1 MKIAIFS
8 ELYSPSIGGMEVRYK
23 ALSKAFIERGHE
35 VSVYS
40 IGHEKNVSPHEKIDG
55 VDVFRYPIT
64 KNYKEP
70 LIKSLKRA
78 ILPIFIYSFW
88 VSKIA
93 ANEKFDFI
101 IYNQWPLFHVAFSP
115 KNSRHKSAID
125 WCEIRNG
132 KIYRFFQRSLPS
144 LFRFN
149 IAVSPSVRDHI
160 EKISGQSVY
169 FLPSGID
176 RDLYFQSSRSQRSS
190 ILYLGRIAEHKNIPL
205 LIQAYELLRENG
217 YQGNLLI
224 AGEGPAFKEISA
236 LVSSSRYSNFINLL
250 GLVNNEE
257 KVNLLG
263 KCELLVIPSKR
274 EGFPNVVAEAMASG
288 LPTVTSE
295 YPENG
300 TADVVSY
307 YGCGLVSKP
316 TAISLSET
324 ILSALNDWENLSA
337 EAFRRS
343 EELGWS
349 SLVETFEEQILMQAK
364 NKKLV

>member
-40 IGHEKNVSPHEKIDG
+40 IGHEKRLPSHEKNNG
-55 VDVFRYPIT
+55 VIVFRYPIT
-64 KNYKEP
+64 NNYKEP
-70 LIKSLKRA
+70 LIKSLKRS
-78 ILPIFIYSFW
+78 ILPILLYSFW
-88 VSKIA
+88 VSRIA
-93 ANEKFDFI
+93 SSEKFDFI
-101 IYNQWPLFHVAFSP
+101 IYNQWPLLHVVFSP
-115 KNSRHKSAID
+115 KKSRHKSAVD

-132 KIYRFFQRSLPS
+132 KIYLFFQRFLPS
-144 LFRFN
+144 FFRFN

-160 EKISGQSVY
+160 EKVSGQSVY

-176 RDLYFQSSRSQRSS
+176 RDLYVQSPRSQRSS
-190 ILYLGRIAEHKNIPL
+190 ILYLGRIAEHKNISL

-224 AGEGPAFKEISA
+224 AGEGSAFKEISA
-236 LVSSSRYSNFINLL
+236 LASSSRYSNFISLL
-250 GLVNNEE
+250 GLVSNEE

-263 KCELLVIPSKR
+263 QCELLVIPSKR

-288 LPTVTSE
+288 LPTVTAE

-300 TADVVSY
+300 TADIVSY

-316 TAISLSET
+316 NAISLSET
-324 ILSALNDWENLSA
+324 ILAALGDWENLSA

-343 EELGWS
+343 EELDWS
-349 SLVETFEEQILMQAK
+349 SLVETFEEQILVKSKM
-364 NKKLV
+364 